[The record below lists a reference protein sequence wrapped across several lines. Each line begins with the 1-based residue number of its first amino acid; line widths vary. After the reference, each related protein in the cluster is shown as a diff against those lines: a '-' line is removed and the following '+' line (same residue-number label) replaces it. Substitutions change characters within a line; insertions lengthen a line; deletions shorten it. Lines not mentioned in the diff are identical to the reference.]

1 MTSAPT
7 REPAW
12 LVVNADD
19 YGYAAGVSHGILEAA
34 TRGIV
39 TATGVFANAE
49 RFDAD
54 VPALRDCAAL
64 DAGVHLNLTQGRPLS
79 AAMRSALARWGGRF
93 PGKFPIA
100 RAVATGGVAVHA
112 VESEWRAQVERCL
125 RAGLTLRF
133 LNSHEHIHM
142 HPRLFGLVQR
152 LADAYAI
159 PHLRF
164 TTGTPPAAR
173 RVGATGGATGV
184 ARAGGAGALLRG
196 VIVAAL
202 AASVRRRLD
211 RPVAR
216 FLGLECS
223 GRLGRADLA
232 AIAAGL
238 QPGTVYELMCHP
250 GRPDPAE
257 VTDPRLLRYHDWQGE
272 LAALTD
278 PAVRADL
285 EAHGVRVV
293 GYRDVEVQGGR
304 LQPRAGS
311 GDAGHGAAR

>member
-1 MTSAPT
+1 MTADT
-7 REPAW
+7 GREPAW
-12 LVVNADD
+12 LIVNADD

-142 HPRLFGLVQR
+142 HPRLFGLTQR
-152 LADAYAI
+152 LADAHGI

-164 TTGTPPAAR
+164 TAGTPAAAR
-173 RVGATGGATGV
+173 RPGGG
-184 ARAGGAGALLRG
+184 GGAGALLRG
-196 VIVAAL
+196 AIVGAL
-202 AASVRRRLD
+202 AAAARRRLD
-211 RPVAR
+211 RPVAC

-223 GRLGRADLA
+223 GRLGREDLA
-232 AIAAGL
+232 AMAGGL

-250 GRPDPAE
+250 GRPDPGE
-257 VTDPRLLRYHDWQGE
+257 VTDPRLLQYHDWRGE

-278 PAVRADL
+278 PMVRADL
-285 EAHGVRVV
+285 AAQGVRVI
-293 GYRDVEVQGGR
+293 GYRDLDSRGQQLVPRGR
-304 LQPRAGS
+304 ALDP
-311 GDAGHGAAR
+311 